1 MPPSAEHRP
10 LHDVAAAAARAL
22 PARAGIG
29 LKPQPAETGVGL
41 TSMRSRAARIGG
53 IITLGAGPLGG
64 TRVTVTCARAEAA
77 TPA

>member
-1 MPPSAEHRP
+1 MLQIRTTDRVRPSMGGHAG
-10 LHDVAAAAARAL
+10 L
-22 PARAGIG
+22 PARGGIG